1 MNYLIFM
8 KPDILSKE
16 ELEKIKDTLKPQ
28 EYLKLLQRIEEI
40 ELQIQNM
47 IFEGGPAFDEEN

>member
-1 MNYLIFM
+1 MRQEL
-8 KPDILSKE
+8 LSKE

-28 EYLKLLQRIEEI
+28 EYLRLLQRIEEI

-47 IFEGGPAFDEEN
+47 IYEGGPDLDETN

>member
-1 MNYLIFM
+1 M
-8 KPDILSKE
+8 KPDILSKQ

>member
-1 MNYLIFM
+1 M

-16 ELEKIKDTLKPQ
+16 ELEKIKDTLKSQ
-28 EYLKLLQRIEEI
+28 EYLRLLQRIEEI

-47 IFEGGPAFDEEN
+47 IFEGGPVFDEEN